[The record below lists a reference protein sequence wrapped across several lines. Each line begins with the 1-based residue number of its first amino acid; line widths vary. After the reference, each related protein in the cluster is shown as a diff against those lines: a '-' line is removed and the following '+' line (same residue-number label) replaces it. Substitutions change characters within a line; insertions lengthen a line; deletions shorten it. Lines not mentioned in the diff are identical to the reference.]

1 MTTPMTRQTFR
12 GYPAEVR
19 ERLQADAEAIL
30 ARYPEPRSALM
41 PLLHLV
47 QSEDGYVSPAGIAFC
62 ADVLGISRANVS
74 AVATFYSQYKRRPN
88 GTYTVGIC
96 TNTLCA
102 VMGGD
107 AIFQRVSERLGIHH
121 DETTED
127 GLITLEQIECNAA
140 CDYAPVMM
148 INWEFFDNQTPE
160 SALAVVDAILAGEDV
175 TPTRG
180 ADKVVT
186 FKEME
191 RVLAGFEDGR
201 ADEGNAGGAATMA
214 GLRLAREHGWVAPG
228 AEPQAAPSTAA
239 AQQAGT
245 EPVGEP
251 GSSAEREPKTEADV
265 DPDTVAAPVEA
276 ADAVPATGE
285 AADADATSAAPSST
299 DQAATDQPSK
309 EGES

>member
-1 MTTPMTRQTFR
+1 MSSPTTHRGFD
-12 GYPAEVR
+12 GYPPEVR
-19 ERLQADAEAIL
+19 ERLDADAQEIL

-62 ADVLGISRANVS
+62 AEVLGISRANVS

-88 GTYTVGIC
+88 GDYTVGVC

-107 AIFQRVSERLGIHH
+107 AIFERLSQRLGIHH
-121 DETTED
+121 DETTE
-127 GLITLEQIECNAA
+127 GGEITLERIECNAA

-148 INWEFFDNQTPE
+148 VNWEFFDNQTPE
-160 SALAVVDAILAGEDV
+160 SALAVVDAILEGRDV

-186 FKEME
+186 FKEMS

-201 ADEGNAGGAATMA
+201 ADEGGAGGDATMA
-214 GLRLAREHGWVAPG
+214 GLRLAREKGWTAPPIDG
-228 AEPQAAPSTAA
+228 SRLGGDAPEAAVE
-239 AQQAGT
+239 QAGT
-245 EPVGEP
+245 EPVGDV
-251 GSSAEREPKTEADV
+251 GSSAEHEPTTAADTDAEKTEAIDQ
-265 DPDTVAAPVEA
+265 PAPAQEPS
-276 ADAVPATGE
+276 D
-285 AADADATSAAPSST
+285 DATAAPSGAGEAPE
-299 DQAATDQPSK
+299 QASEED
-309 EGES
+309 ES